1 MRKHR
6 LCVIRKQGDQYRHF
20 SICFHRDMVTGEC
33 SVSLA
38 GFGCM
43 LMFCMEKVIPG
54 LSGLVKPH
62 GRFPRQLPCDILAAA
77 EKDFLGVKPFSGSY
91 SSDR

>member
-6 LCVIRKQGDQYRHF
+6 LCVIRKQGDQYRFF
-20 SICFHRDMVTGEC
+20 SIRFQRDTVTGEC

-43 LMFCMEKVIPG
+43 LLFCMEKVIPG

-77 EKDFLGVKPFSGSY
+77 EKDFFQE
-91 SSDR
+91 

>member
-6 LCVIRKQGDQYRHF
+6 LCMIRKQGDQYRRI
-20 SICFHRDMVTGEC
+20 SIRFHRDKVTGDR
-33 SVSLA
+33 SVSLS

-43 LMFCMEKVIPG
+43 LMLCAEKVIPE
-54 LSGLVKPH
+54 LVSLVKPH

-77 EKDFLGVKPFSGSY
+77 EKDFFGGKTF
-91 SSDR
+91 RQ

>member
-6 LCVIRKQGDQYRHF
+6 LCVIRKQGDHYHHI
-20 SICFHRDMVTGEC
+20 SIRFHRDMVTGEY
-33 SVSLA
+33 SVALS

-43 LMFCMEKVIPG
+43 LMLCVKKVIPE
-54 LSGLVKPH
+54 LISLIKPH

-77 EKDFLGVKPFSGSY
+77 EKDFF
-91 SSDR
+91 RR